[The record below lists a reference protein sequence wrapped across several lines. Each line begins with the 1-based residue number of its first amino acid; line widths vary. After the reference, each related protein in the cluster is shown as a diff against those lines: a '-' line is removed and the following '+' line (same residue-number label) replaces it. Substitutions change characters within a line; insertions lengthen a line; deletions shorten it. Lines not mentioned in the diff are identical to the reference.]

1 MKAAAFDYLQADSV
15 GQAVALLSRHGD
27 SAKLLAGGQSLL
39 PALNLRLSAPA
50 LLIDIGRIA
59 SLRGIAVAGGVLR
72 IGATVTHAE
81 LLASPEI
88 ASHAPLLTRAIAH
101 VAHAAIRN
109 RGTLGGSLANADP
122 AAELPACALA
132 LGARILIDGPAGPRV
147 VAAEDFFTGLFETVM
162 APDEVLVAV
171 EIDLSPD
178 AAWGF
183 EELSRRSGDYAIVG
197 LAAHRPRHGT
207 PRLAYFAVGTSAI
220 LARHAAVALA
230 QRGATPEGIAAAE
243 AALADDLEPHDDPE
257 ASAAMRLHLARVLLR
272 RVVGPWSRSA

>member
-1 MKAAAFDYLQADSV
+1 MKAAAFDYVQADSV
-15 GQAVALLSRHGD
+15 GQAVALLGRHGD

-59 SLRGIAVAGGVLR
+59 SLRGIAVADGVLR

-88 ASHAPLLTRAIAH
+88 ASHTPLLTRAIAH
-101 VAHAAIRN
+101 VAHAAIRS
-109 RGTLGGSLANADP
+109 RGTMGGSLANADP

-132 LGARILIDGPAGPRV
+132 LGARILIEGPTGPRV
-147 VAAEDFFTGLFETVM
+147 VAAEDFFTGLFETVI

-171 EIDLSPD
+171 EIDLSPG

-197 LAAHRPRHGT
+197 LAAHRSRHGA

-230 QRGATPEGIAAAE
+230 QRGFTPEGIAAAE

-272 RVVGPWSRSA
+272 RVVGPWSRTA

>member
-1 MKAAAFDYLQADSV
+1 MKASAFDYIRADTV
-15 GQAVALLSRHGD
+15 GEAVALLGRHGD
-27 SAKLLAGGQSLL
+27 TAKLLAGGQSLL

-59 SLRGIAVAGGVLR
+59 ALRGIAVAGDVLR

-88 ASHAPLLTRAIAH
+88 ARHAPLLARAVAH
-101 VAHAAIRN
+101 VAHPAIRS
-109 RGTLGGSLANADP
+109 RGTMGGSLANADP

-132 LGARILIDGPAGPRV
+132 LGARILVEGPSGPRT
-147 VAAEDFFTGLFETVM
+147 VAAEDFFTGLFETAM
-162 APDEVLVAV
+162 TPDEVLTAI
-171 EIDLSPD
+171 EIDLAPD

-197 LAAHRPRHGT
+197 LAAHRTKGA
-207 PRLAYFAVGTSAI
+207 PRLAYFAVGTSAV
-220 LARHAAVALA
+220 LARHAAEALG
-230 QRGATPEGIAAAE
+230 RGEGLALAE
-243 AALADDLEPHDDPE
+243 AALADDLEPHDDPQ

-272 RVVGPWSRSA
+272 RVVTPWTRAA